1 MTPLEKILTDI
12 AELSGAR
19 PPLSQEEY
27 EAAQFVKSRLESLG
41 LTDIAEQP
49 FYSSGRLIERI
60 APVSLLAMA
69 GLWLGL
75 GESRWRRWL
84 GAGLASLAGWSAYQA
99 QQGETTWWEL
109 FWPQRRS
116 TNIIGCVSPT
126 ESVKERVVLIAHL
139 DTDLARLSANPKLRD
154 ILPPPTTMLQKLA
167 FGGVSL
173 ATENQWRWARKLMLA
188 GVVAHLSLMLADE
201 SGAFLDG
208 VNDNAASAGLLLCL
222 AETLVQNP
230 LKQTEIIFAFTG
242 CDTINGRGTAELVEA
257 YGQEWQGAH
266 WIVLDSIGSGELC
279 WELPYREMEIE
290 AVVSDVAAQHPSW
303 GIIGRHLNSPSPVAP
318 LRSEGCNAI
327 SVMGYERSSNFPDY
341 WRQESDTIENL
352 DPDTLTKAWQF
363 LSEILEAVDASND

>member
-41 LTDIAEQP
+41 LTDIDEQF

-99 QQGETTWWEL
+99 QHGETTWWEL

-116 TNIIGCVSPT
+116 TNVIGRISPT
-126 ESVKERVVLIAHL
+126 DSIQKRVVLIAHL

-154 ILPPPTTMLQKLA
+154 ILPPPTAMLQKLA
-167 FGGVSL
+167 VGGVGL

-188 GVVAHLSLMLADE
+188 GVIAHFSLMLADE
-201 SGAFLDG
+201 SGAYLDG
-208 VNDNAASAGLLLCL
+208 VNDNAASAGLLLYL

-230 LKQTEIIFAFTG
+230 LKQTEVICAFTG
-242 CDTINGRGTAELVEA
+242 CDTINGRGTAELVEE
-257 YGQEWQGAH
+257 YGSEWQDAD

-279 WELPYREMEIE
+279 WELPYRAMVIGD
-290 AVVSDVAAQHPSW
+290 VVSKIAFQNPAW
-303 GIIGRHLNSPSPVAP
+303 GIIGRNLNTLSPIAP
-318 LRSEGCNAI
+318 LRSEGLNAI
-327 SVMGYERSSNFPDY
+327 AVMGYERSSNFPDH

-352 DPDTLTKAWQF
+352 DPDTLTKVWQF
-363 LSEILEAVDASND
+363 ISEILEAVDSAND